1 MAILGKLLS
10 EGLEEAGQE
19 VAEKAVSKA
28 VKKASKEGGESI
40 LSKLGR
46 KIPVSGGDDI
56 ARGIGVRN
64 IAKSP
69 FSIDEMYNK
78 LVSYKQNPE
87 VIKRGSQSLIER
99 EAGTPYR
106 NFILDNYDLAFD
118 NELGKSAGKSIDA
131 LRDYARISTPQE
143 FDAAKANMKK
153 FLQSK
158 NSDDIVNA
166 SKQFIDNRTPLYRA
180 MNSNDGISYTTD
192 INAALRAQDNGS
204 DIVKAMSKD
213 DRLIAPQFAERF
225 NSGAPFSEVIGSPS
239 GYSQLLDDVR
249 IQRELKNAEN
259 YLPNQKL
266 YHSSPET
273 FTKFDDAKLG
283 SSTGYENTAFG
294 HFTTP
299 DEEFSRRFGDNV
311 YEVQANIKNP
321 ITHPYGARAKYSNDE
336 ANMLVE
342 DWLRA
347 TDNAEGLDYFNQ
359 MIKDGEAEDLYDAY
373 MNTLFF
379 DDVAPYEY
387 AADERKLLQDKGFD
401 GVEIVEGP
409 KRGLVDG
416 STDTSPVSSYV
427 ALNGSDLDIKNA
439 KKYLPVKSD
448 DAAQDIPVYTKD
460 DFITDDSI
468 FDDPAFED
476 ILKNNNKESVK
487 ANATL
492 NDLEMMK
499 RAKAGEV
506 LTEDEIRNSRF
517 VKKLGIDAKIAKIKY
532 GNKLNITKAMEEGR
546 EKVPEELE
554 KRLRGMADEV
564 LDKLHKDP
572 NIKYDHKAVIFM
584 GGPSS
589 GKSSAG
595 MKLYDA
601 AKGGDYAVI
610 DSDDIKPMFEEFG
623 KGEGAGAVHLASAYA
638 AKNMVLPDAAAEGMN
653 LALPIVG
660 KSDNA
665 LNYHLDLL
673 KNAGYDVSVVDVSLP
688 TDKAASRNFGR
699 MLETNRNVEDNYVR
713 NVVDQK
719 PAGVYKRMVENIKSG
734 KDKRV
739 SGYARISNDVK
750 KGEDQILE
758 EISPSDV
765 LKRVQDKFGKNDK
778 YEKITKKAKNY
789 KNAERFEKMNNP
801 IKGSEIWGDKP
812 TSAFQRDTRA
822 VRVNMF
828 PNEAVKGTGM
838 TKQYLLNMFKDAYDQ
853 GITSIV
859 PSYGIYT
866 KEGSSFMDHLVDQ
879 GWLVKDGNY
888 GYKIA
893 PKIAE
898 WEKTEPLRDIYNK
911 AHNK

>member
-1 MAILGKLLS
+1 MAILGKLLGD
-10 EGLEEAGQE
+10 GLGDAGE
-19 VAEKAVSKA
+19 DIVKKA

-40 LSKLGR
+40 LSKLGK
-46 KIPVSGGDDI
+46 KIPVLGGDDI
-56 ARGIGVRN
+56 AREVGVRN

-69 FSIDEMYNK
+69 YSIDEMYKK
-78 LVSYKQNPE
+78 LISYKQNPE

-106 NFILDNYDLAFD
+106 NFILNNYDLAFD

-158 NSDDIVNA
+158 DADKIVNA

-180 MNSNDGISYTTD
+180 MNSSDGISYTTD

-259 YLPNQKL
+259 YLPGQTL

-294 HFTTP
+294 HFVTP

-321 ITHPYGARAKYSNDE
+321 ITHPYGSMFKYSNDE

-347 TDNAEGLDYFNQ
+347 TDNIEGLDYLNQ
-359 MIKDGEAEDLYDAY
+359 MVKDGEAEDLYDAY
-373 MNTLFF
+373 MNTVFTG
-379 DDVAPYEY
+379 DIAPFEY

-401 GVEIVEGP
+401 GLEIVEGP
-409 KRGLVDG
+409 RRELVSG
-416 STDTSPVSSYV
+416 ATDTSPVSSYV

-460 DFITDDSI
+460 DFITDPSI
-468 FDDPAFED
+468 FDDPAFAD
-476 ILKNNNKESVK
+476 IVKNNNIENVMKKGTKS
-487 ANATL
+487 
-492 NDLEMMK
+492 DLELVK

-517 VKKLGIDAKIAKIKY
+517 AKNLGIDAKKAQLKY
-532 GNKLNITKAMEEGR
+532 GNKLNITKAMEEGK
-546 EKVPEELE
+546 EKVKPELE
-554 KRLRGMADEV
+554 KRLRGMADQV
-564 LDKLHKDP
+564 LDRLHKDP

-601 AKGGDYAVI
+601 AKGGEYAVI

-623 KGEGAGAVHLASAYA
+623 KGEGAGAVHLASAYT
-638 AKNMVLPDAAAEGMN
+638 AKKMVLPDAAAEGMN

-688 TDKAASRNFGR
+688 TEKAASRNFGR
-699 MLETNRNVEDNYVR
+699 MMETNRNVEDTYVR
-713 NVVDQK
+713 DKVGQK
-719 PAGVYKRMVENIKSG
+719 PAEVYKRMVENIKSG

-739 SGYARISNDVK
+739 SGYAKISNDVK
-750 KGEDQILE
+750 FGEPQILE

-765 LKRVQDKFGKNDK
+765 LKRVQDKFGKNRK
-778 YEKITKKAKNY
+778 
-789 KNAERFEKMNNP
+789 
-801 IKGSEIWGDKP
+801 
-812 TSAFQRDTRA
+812 
-822 VRVNMF
+822 
-828 PNEAVKGTGM
+828 
-838 TKQYLLNMFKDAYDQ
+838 
-853 GITSIV
+853 
-859 PSYGIYT
+859 
-866 KEGSSFMDHLVDQ
+866 
-879 GWLVKDGNY
+879 
-888 GYKIA
+888 
-893 PKIAE
+893 
-898 WEKTEPLRDIYNK
+898 
-911 AHNK
+911 

>member
-1 MAILGKLLS
+1 MAILSKLLG

-28 VKKASKEGGESI
+28 VRKGSKEGGESI
-40 LSKLGR
+40 LSKLSK

-56 ARGIGVRN
+56 AREIGVRN

-69 FSIDEMYNK
+69 YSIDEMYNK

-166 SKQFIDNRTPLYRA
+166 SRQFIDNRTPLYRA
-180 MNSNDGISYTTD
+180 MNSSDGISYTTD

-321 ITHPYGARAKYSNDE
+321 ITHPYGSMGKYSNDE

-347 TDNAEGLDYFNQ
+347 TDNAEGLGYLNQ
-359 MIKDGEAEDLYDAY
+359 MVKDGEAEDLYDAY
-373 MNTLFF
+373 MNTMVFG
-379 DDVAPYEY
+379 DVSPFEY
-387 AADERKLLQDKGFD
+387 AADERKLLQGKGFD

-409 KRGLVDG
+409 RRELVSG
-416 STDTSPVSSYV
+416 ATDTSPVSSYV

-665 LNYHLDLL
+665 LDYHLNLL

-699 MLETNRNVEDNYVR
+699 MLETNRNVEDAYVR
-713 NVVDQK
+713 DVVDQK
-719 PAGVYKRMVENIKSG
+719 PAGVYKRMVENVKSG

-739 SGYARISNDVK
+739 SGYAKISNDVK
-750 KGEDQILE
+750 RGEPQILE

-765 LKRVQDKFGKNDK
+765 LKRVQDKFGKK
-778 YEKITKKAKNY
+778 RK
-789 KNAERFEKMNNP
+789 
-801 IKGSEIWGDKP
+801 
-812 TSAFQRDTRA
+812 
-822 VRVNMF
+822 
-828 PNEAVKGTGM
+828 
-838 TKQYLLNMFKDAYDQ
+838 
-853 GITSIV
+853 
-859 PSYGIYT
+859 
-866 KEGSSFMDHLVDQ
+866 
-879 GWLVKDGNY
+879 
-888 GYKIA
+888 
-893 PKIAE
+893 
-898 WEKTEPLRDIYNK
+898 
-911 AHNK
+911 

>member
-10 EGLEEAGQE
+10 DGLGDAGE
-19 VAEKAVSKA
+19 DIVKKA

-46 KIPVSGGDDI
+46 KIPVAGGDDI
-56 ARGIGVRN
+56 AREIGVRN

-69 FSIDEMYNK
+69 YSIDEMYKK

-87 VIKRGSQSLIER
+87 VIKKAGQSLIER

-106 NFILDNYDLAFD
+106 NFILNNYDLAFD

-166 SKQFIDNRTPLYRA
+166 SRQFIDNRTPLYRA
-180 MNSNDGISYTTD
+180 MNSSDGISYTTD

-259 YLPNQKL
+259 YLPGQKL

-283 SSTGYENTAFG
+283 SSTGYGNTAFG
-294 HFTTP
+294 HFVTP

-321 ITHPYGARAKYSNDE
+321 ITHPYGSMSKYSNDE

-347 TDNAEGLDYFNQ
+347 TDNAEGLDYLNQ
-359 MIKDGEAEDLYDAY
+359 MIKDGEANDLYDAY
-373 MNTLFF
+373 MNTIVF
-379 DDVAPYEY
+379 DDIDPYEY

-401 GVEIVEGP
+401 GLEIVEGP
-409 KRGLVDG
+409 KSGLVDG

-460 DFITDDSI
+460 DFITDPSI
-468 FDDPAFED
+468 FDDPAFAD
-476 ILKNNNKESVK
+476 IVKNNNIENVMKKGTKS
-487 ANATL
+487 
-492 NDLEMMK
+492 DLELVK

-517 VKKLGIDAKIAKIKY
+517 AKNLGIDAKKAQLKY
-532 GNKLNITKAMEEGR
+532 GNKLNITKAMEEGK
-546 EKVPEELE
+546 EKVKPELE
-554 KRLRGMADEV
+554 KRLRGMADQV
-564 LDKLHKDP
+564 LDRLHKDP

-601 AKGGDYAVI
+601 AKGGEYAVI

-623 KGEGAGAVHLASAYA
+623 KGEGAGAVHLASAYT
-638 AKNMVLPDAAAEGMN
+638 AKKMVLPDAAAEGMN

-699 MLETNRNVEDNYVR
+699 MMETNRNVEDTYVR
-713 NVVDQK
+713 NEVGQR
-719 PAGVYKRMVENIKSG
+719 PAEVYRKMVENIKSG

-739 SGYARISNDVK
+739 SGYAKISNDVK
-750 KGEDQILE
+750 FGEPQILE

-765 LKRVQDKFGKNDK
+765 LKRVQDKFGKK
-778 YEKITKKAKNY
+778 RK
-789 KNAERFEKMNNP
+789 
-801 IKGSEIWGDKP
+801 
-812 TSAFQRDTRA
+812 
-822 VRVNMF
+822 
-828 PNEAVKGTGM
+828 
-838 TKQYLLNMFKDAYDQ
+838 
-853 GITSIV
+853 
-859 PSYGIYT
+859 
-866 KEGSSFMDHLVDQ
+866 
-879 GWLVKDGNY
+879 
-888 GYKIA
+888 
-893 PKIAE
+893 
-898 WEKTEPLRDIYNK
+898 
-911 AHNK
+911 

>member
-40 LSKLGR
+40 LSKLGK

-56 ARGIGVRN
+56 ARVIGVRN
-64 IAKSP
+64 ITKSP
-69 FSIDEMYNK
+69 YSIDEMYNK

-259 YLPNQKL
+259 YLPGQKL
-266 YHSSPET
+266 YHSSPAT
-273 FTKFDDAKLG
+273 FTQFDDAKLG
-283 SSTGYENTAFG
+283 SSTGYSNTAFG

-299 DEEFSRRFGDNV
+299 EEGFSRRFGDNV

-321 ITHPYGARAKYSNDE
+321 ITHPYGSMYKYSNDE

-347 TDNAEGLDYFNQ
+347 TDNAEGLDYLNQ

-373 MNTLFF
+373 MNTMVFGDTSPF
-379 DDVAPYEY
+379 EY
-387 AADERKLLQDKGFD
+387 AGDERKLLQGKGFD

-409 KRGLVDG
+409 RRELVDG
-416 STDTSPVSSYV
+416 ATDTSPVSSYV

-460 DFITDDSI
+460 DFITDPSI
-468 FDDPAFED
+468 FDDPAFAD
-476 ILKNNNKESVK
+476 IVKNNNIENVMKKGTKS
-487 ANATL
+487 
-492 NDLEMMK
+492 DLELVK

-517 VKKLGIDAKIAKIKY
+517 AKNLGIDAKRAQLKY
-532 GNKLNITKAMEEGR
+532 GNKLNITKAMEEGK
-546 EKVPEELE
+546 EKVQPELE
-554 KRLRGMADEV
+554 KRLRGMADQV
-564 LDKLHKDP
+564 LDRLHKDP

-623 KGEGAGAVHLASAYA
+623 KGEGAGAVHLASAYT
-638 AKNMVLPDAAAEGMN
+638 AKKMVLPDAAAEGMN

-665 LNYHLDLL
+665 LNYHLNLL

-688 TDKAASRNFGR
+688 TEKAASRNFGR
-699 MLETNRNVEDNYVR
+699 MMETNRNVEDTYVR
-713 NVVDQK
+713 DVVDQR
-719 PAGVYKRMVENIKSG
+719 PAEVYRKMVENIKSG

-739 SGYARISNDVK
+739 SGYAKISNDVK
-750 KGEDQILE
+750 RGEPQILE

-765 LKRVQDKFGKNDK
+765 LKRVQDKFGKK
-778 YEKITKKAKNY
+778 RK
-789 KNAERFEKMNNP
+789 
-801 IKGSEIWGDKP
+801 
-812 TSAFQRDTRA
+812 
-822 VRVNMF
+822 
-828 PNEAVKGTGM
+828 
-838 TKQYLLNMFKDAYDQ
+838 
-853 GITSIV
+853 
-859 PSYGIYT
+859 
-866 KEGSSFMDHLVDQ
+866 
-879 GWLVKDGNY
+879 
-888 GYKIA
+888 
-893 PKIAE
+893 
-898 WEKTEPLRDIYNK
+898 
-911 AHNK
+911 

>member
-10 EGLEEAGQE
+10 DGLGGAGENIVKKAVQE
-19 VAEKAVSKA
+19 VAE
-28 VKKASKEGGESI
+28 EGGEGI
-40 LSKLGR
+40 LSKLGK
-46 KIPVSGGDDI
+46 KISVSGGDDI
-56 ARGIGVRN
+56 AREIGVRN

-131 LRDYARISTPQE
+131 LRDYARISSPQE
-143 FDAAKANMKK
+143 FDAAKANMKR

-180 MNSNDGISYTTD
+180 MNSDDGISYSTD

-273 FTKFDDAKLG
+273 FTQFDDAKLG
-283 SSTGYENTAFG
+283 LNTGYENTAFG
-294 HFTTP
+294 HFVTP

-311 YEVQANIKNP
+311 YEVRANIKNP

-476 ILKNNNKESVK
+476 ILKNHNKESVK

-719 PAGVYKRMVENIKSG
+719 PAGVYKRMVENVKSG

-879 GWLVKDGNY
+879 GWLAKDGNY

-898 WEKTEPLRDIYNK
+898 WEKTAPLRDIYNK

>member
-1 MAILGKLLS
+1 MAILGKLLGD
-10 EGLEEAGQE
+10 GLGGAGE
-19 VAEKAVSKA
+19 DIVKKA
-28 VKKASKEGGESI
+28 VKKAAEEGGESI
-40 LSKLGR
+40 LSKLGK
-46 KIPVSGGDDI
+46 KIPVAGGDDI
-56 ARGIGVRN
+56 AREIGVRN

-69 FSIDEMYNK
+69 YSIDEMYKK

-106 NFILDNYDLAFD
+106 NFILNNYDLAFD

-180 MNSNDGISYTTD
+180 MNSSDGISYTTD

-259 YLPNQKL
+259 YLPGQTL

-321 ITHPYGARAKYSNDE
+321 ITHPYGSMVKYSNDE

-347 TDNAEGLDYFNQ
+347 TDNAEGLDYLNQ
-359 MIKDGEAEDLYDAY
+359 MVKDGEAEDLYDAY
-373 MNTLFF
+373 MNTMVFG
-379 DDVAPYEY
+379 DVSPFEY
-387 AADERKLLQDKGFD
+387 AADERKLLQGKGFD

-409 KRGLVDG
+409 RRELVSGVD
-416 STDTSPVSSYV
+416 DTSPVSSYV

-460 DFITDDSI
+460 DFITDPSI
-468 FDDPAFED
+468 FDDPAFAD
-476 ILKNNNKESVK
+476 IVKNNNIENVMKKGTKS
-487 ANATL
+487 
-492 NDLEMMK
+492 DLELVK

-517 VKKLGIDAKIAKIKY
+517 AKNLGIDAKKAQLKY
-532 GNKLNITKAMEEGR
+532 GNKLNITKAMEEGK
-546 EKVPEELE
+546 EKVKPELE
-554 KRLRGMADEV
+554 KRLRGMADQV
-564 LDKLHKDP
+564 LDRLHKDP

-601 AKGGDYAVI
+601 AKGGEYAVI

-623 KGEGAGAVHLASAYA
+623 KGEGAGAVHLASAYT
-638 AKNMVLPDAAAEGMN
+638 AKKMVLPDAAAEGMN

-665 LNYHLDLL
+665 LNYHLNLL

-699 MLETNRNVEDNYVR
+699 MMETNRNVEDTYVR
-713 NVVDQK
+713 DKVGQR
-719 PAGVYKRMVENIKSG
+719 PAEVYKRMVENIKSG

-739 SGYARISNDVK
+739 SGYAKISNDVK
-750 KGEDQILE
+750 FGEPQILE

-765 LKRVQDKFGKNDK
+765 LKRVQDKFGKK
-778 YEKITKKAKNY
+778 RK
-789 KNAERFEKMNNP
+789 
-801 IKGSEIWGDKP
+801 
-812 TSAFQRDTRA
+812 
-822 VRVNMF
+822 
-828 PNEAVKGTGM
+828 
-838 TKQYLLNMFKDAYDQ
+838 
-853 GITSIV
+853 
-859 PSYGIYT
+859 
-866 KEGSSFMDHLVDQ
+866 
-879 GWLVKDGNY
+879 
-888 GYKIA
+888 
-893 PKIAE
+893 
-898 WEKTEPLRDIYNK
+898 
-911 AHNK
+911 

>member
-10 EGLEEAGQE
+10 DGLGGAGENIVKKAVQE
-19 VAEKAVSKA
+19 VAE
-28 VKKASKEGGESI
+28 EGGEGI
-40 LSKLGR
+40 LSKLGK
-46 KIPVSGGDDI
+46 KISVSGGDDI
-56 ARGIGVRN
+56 AREIGVRN

-69 FSIDEMYNK
+69 YSIDEMYKK

-87 VIKRGSQSLIER
+87 VIKRGSQSLVER

-106 NFILDNYDLAFD
+106 NFILNNYDLAFD

-143 FDAAKANMKK
+143 FDAAKSNMKK

-166 SKQFIDNRTPLYRA
+166 SRQFIDNRTPLYRA
-180 MNSNDGISYTTD
+180 MNSSDGISYTTD

-294 HFTTP
+294 HFATP
-299 DEEFSRRFGDNV
+299 DEEFSRRFGNNI

-321 ITHPYGARAKYSNDE
+321 ITHPYGARVKYSNDE
-336 ANMLVE
+336 ANMILE

-347 TDNAEGLDYFNQ
+347 TDNVEGLDYLKQ
-359 MIKDGEAEDLYDAY
+359 MVKDGNAEDIYDAY
-373 MNTLFF
+373 LDTLRY
-379 DDVAPYEY
+379 DNVAPYEY
-387 AADERKLLQDKGFD
+387 AAAERGLLQDKGFD
-401 GVEIVEGP
+401 GIEIVEGR
-409 KRGLVDG
+409 KSGLVDG
-416 STDTSPVSSYV
+416 SADNSPVSSYV

-439 KKYLPVKSD
+439 RKYLPVKSD
-448 DAAQDIPVYTKD
+448 DAAQSIPVYTKN
-460 DFITDDSI
+460 DFINDDSI
-468 FDDPAFED
+468 FDDPDFED

-492 NDLEMMK
+492 SDLAMMK

-532 GNKLNITKAMEEGR
+532 GNKLNITKAMEEGK

-564 LDKLHKDP
+564 LDRLHKDP

-623 KGEGAGAVHLASAYA
+623 KGEGAGAVHLASAYT
-638 AKNMVLPDAAAEGMN
+638 AKKMVLPDAAAEGMN

-673 KNAGYDVSVVDVSLP
+673 KNAGYDVAVVDVSLP

-713 NVVDQK
+713 NVVGQK
-719 PAGVYKRMVENIKSG
+719 PADVFKKMVDNIKAG
-734 KDKRV
+734 KDKRA

-750 KGEDQILE
+750 LNEPQILE
-758 EISPSDV
+758 EIMPTDI
-765 LKRVQDKFGKNDK
+765 LKRVQEKFGKNRK
-778 YEKITKKAKNY
+778 
-789 KNAERFEKMNNP
+789 
-801 IKGSEIWGDKP
+801 
-812 TSAFQRDTRA
+812 
-822 VRVNMF
+822 
-828 PNEAVKGTGM
+828 
-838 TKQYLLNMFKDAYDQ
+838 
-853 GITSIV
+853 
-859 PSYGIYT
+859 
-866 KEGSSFMDHLVDQ
+866 
-879 GWLVKDGNY
+879 
-888 GYKIA
+888 
-893 PKIAE
+893 
-898 WEKTEPLRDIYNK
+898 
-911 AHNK
+911 

>member
-69 FSIDEMYNK
+69 YSIDEMYNK

-204 DIVKAMSKD
+204 DIVKAMAKD
-213 DRLIAPQFAERF
+213 DRLIAPQFTERF

-259 YLPNQKL
+259 YLPGQKL
-266 YHSSPET
+266 YHSSPAT
-273 FTKFDDAKLG
+273 FTQFDDAKLG
-283 SSTGYENTAFG
+283 SSTGYSNTAFG

-299 DEEFSRRFGDNV
+299 EEGFSRRFGDNV

-321 ITHPYGARAKYSNDE
+321 ITHPYGSMYKYSNDE

-347 TDNAEGLDYFNQ
+347 TDNAEGLDYLNQ

-373 MNTLFF
+373 MNTMVFG
-379 DDVAPYEY
+379 DVSPFEY
-387 AADERKLLQDKGFD
+387 AGDERKLLQGKGFD
-401 GVEIVEGP
+401 GIEIVEGP
-409 KRGLVDG
+409 RRELVSG
-416 STDTSPVSSYV
+416 ATDTSPVSSYV

-448 DAAQDIPVYTKD
+448 DAAESIPVYTKD
-460 DFITDDSI
+460 DFITDPSI
-468 FDDPAFED
+468 FDDPAFAD
-476 ILKNNNKESVK
+476 IVKNNNIENVMKKGTKS
-487 ANATL
+487 
-492 NDLEMMK
+492 DLELVK

-506 LTEDEIRNSRF
+506 LTENEIRNSRF
-517 VKKLGIDAKIAKIKY
+517 AKNLGIDAKKAQLKY
-532 GNKLNITKAMEEGR
+532 GNKLNITKAMEEGK

-554 KRLRGMADEV
+554 KRLRGMADQV
-564 LDKLHKDP
+564 LDRLHKDP

-623 KGEGAGAVHLASAYA
+623 KGEGAGAVHLASAYT

-699 MLETNRNVEDNYVR
+699 MMETNRNVEDTYVR
-713 NVVDQK
+713 DKVGQR
-719 PAGVYKRMVENIKSG
+719 PAEVYKRMVENIKSG

-739 SGYARISNDVK
+739 SGYAKISNDVK
-750 KGEDQILE
+750 FGEPQILE

-765 LKRVQDKFGKNDK
+765 LKRVQDKFGKK
-778 YEKITKKAKNY
+778 RK
-789 KNAERFEKMNNP
+789 
-801 IKGSEIWGDKP
+801 
-812 TSAFQRDTRA
+812 
-822 VRVNMF
+822 
-828 PNEAVKGTGM
+828 
-838 TKQYLLNMFKDAYDQ
+838 
-853 GITSIV
+853 
-859 PSYGIYT
+859 
-866 KEGSSFMDHLVDQ
+866 
-879 GWLVKDGNY
+879 
-888 GYKIA
+888 
-893 PKIAE
+893 
-898 WEKTEPLRDIYNK
+898 
-911 AHNK
+911 

>member
-10 EGLEEAGQE
+10 SGLEDAGE
-19 VAEKAVSKA
+19 EIIEKAASKSL
-28 VKKASKEGGESI
+28 KKAAKEGGESV
-40 LSKLGR
+40 LSKIGK
-46 KIPVSGGDDI
+46 KIPISYTDDI
-56 ARGIGVRN
+56 AQDIAVKAPEMQKLYRGIKGETPEKLEKYISDMLDPTIKPRTYEGGAYGEGYYFTPFRDSAESYASNDLAKPYQAVLEIEQPRN
-64 IAKSP
+64 RFIG
-69 FSIDEMYNK
+69 IN
-78 LVSYKQNPE
+78 KQNQNRPVDFAIRAE
-87 VIKRGSQSLIER
+87 KRVGGGRAASVGER
-99 EAGTPYR
+99 D
-106 NFILDNYDLAFD
+106 FDNYLKKNGILGDRVND
-118 NELGKSAGKSIDA
+118 NITIIKDNDAVKNMRVIGRRESGGIWDYNDA
-131 LRDYARISTPQE
+131 LNS
-143 FDAAKANMKK
+143 ANVQKD
-153 FLQSK
+153 L
-158 NSDDIVNA
+158 DNA
-166 SKQFIDNRTPLYRA
+166 SKFLGQP
-180 MNSNDGISYTTD
+180 M
-192 INAALRAQDNGS
+192 
-204 DIVKAMSKD
+204 
-213 DRLIAPQFAERF
+213 
-225 NSGAPFSEVIGSPS
+225 
-239 GYSQLLDDVR
+239 
-249 IQRELKNAEN
+249 
-259 YLPNQKL
+259 
-266 YHSSPET
+266 YHST
-273 FTKFDDAKLG
+273 DAIFDKFDDTKLG
-283 SSTGYENTAFG
+283 SNTAYSNTSFG
-294 HFTTP
+294 HFITP
-299 DEEFSRRFGDNV
+299 DEGFSKQFGNNIMQV
-311 YEVQANIKNP
+311 RANIQNP
-321 ITHPYGARAKYSNDE
+321 ITHPYGAAAKYSDSQQLNQ
-336 ANMLVE
+336 MVE
-342 DWLRA
+342 DYL
-347 TDNAEGLDYFNQ
+347 NAIDYGSVLDDYNA
-359 MIKDGEAEDLYDAY
+359 MIKNGEYDDLYDAY
-373 MNTLFF
+373 MSDMFF
-379 DDVAPYEY
+379 NELDPFEN
-387 AADERKLLQDKGFD
+387 AAEEKALLKNKGYD
-401 GVEIVEGP
+401 AIEIVEGP
-409 KRGLVDG
+409 KGG
-416 STDTSPVSSYV
+416 TMNGYTAKEPVSSYAV
-427 ALNGSDLDIKNA
+427 FDPANIEIEKV

-448 DAAQDIPVYTKD
+448 DAAQSIPVYTKD

-554 KRLRGMADEV
+554 KRLRGMADQV
-564 LDKLHKDP
+564 LDRLHKDP

-623 KGEGAGAVHLASAYA
+623 KGEGAGAVHLASAYT

-665 LNYHLDLL
+665 LDYHLDLL

-699 MLETNRNVEDNYVR
+699 MMETNRNVEDEYVR

-719 PAGVYKRMVENIKSG
+719 PAGVYKRMVENVKSG

-739 SGYARISNDVK
+739 SGYAKISNDVK
-750 KGEDQILE
+750 RGEPQILE

-765 LKRVQDKFGKNDK
+765 LKRVQDKFGKNND
-778 YEKITKKAKNY
+778 EKINALVKKAKNY
-789 KNAERFEKMNNP
+789 KTAERFEKMNNP

-879 GWLVKDGNY
+879 GWLAKDGNY

>member
-1 MAILGKLLS
+1 MAILGKLLG
-10 EGLEEAGQE
+10 EGLEGAGENIVKKAVKE
-19 VAEKAVSKA
+19 VAED
-28 VKKASKEGGESI
+28 GGESI
-40 LSKLGR
+40 LSKLGK

-56 ARGIGVRN
+56 AREIGVRN

-69 FSIDEMYNK
+69 YSIDEMYKK

-87 VIKRGSQSLIER
+87 VIKKAGQSLIER

-106 NFILDNYDLAFD
+106 NFILNNYDLAFD

-180 MNSNDGISYTTD
+180 MNSSDGISYTTD

-239 GYSQLLDDVR
+239 GYRQLLDDVR

-321 ITHPYGARAKYSNDE
+321 ITHPYGARTKYSNDE

-416 STDTSPVSSYV
+416 STNTSPVSSYV

-468 FDDPAFED
+468 FDDPAFAD
-476 ILKNNNKESVK
+476 IVKNNNIENVMKKGTKS
-487 ANATL
+487 
-492 NDLEMMK
+492 DLELVK

-517 VKKLGIDAKIAKIKY
+517 AKNLGIDAKKAQLKY
-532 GNKLNITKAMEEGR
+532 GNKLNITKAMEEGK
-546 EKVPEELE
+546 EKVKPELE
-554 KRLRGMADEV
+554 KRLRGMADQV
-564 LDKLHKDP
+564 LDRLHKDP

-601 AKGGDYAVI
+601 AKGGEYAVI

-623 KGEGAGAVHLASAYA
+623 KGEGAGAVHLASAYT
-638 AKNMVLPDAAAEGMN
+638 AKKMVLPDAAAEGMN

-699 MLETNRNVEDNYVR
+699 MMETNRNVEDTYVR
-713 NVVDQK
+713 NKVDQK
-719 PAGVYKRMVENIKSG
+719 PAEVYRRMVENVKAG

-739 SGYARISNDVK
+739 SGYAKISNDVK
-750 KGEDQILE
+750 RGEPQILE

-765 LKRVQDKFGKNDK
+765 LKRVQDKFGKK
-778 YEKITKKAKNY
+778 RK
-789 KNAERFEKMNNP
+789 
-801 IKGSEIWGDKP
+801 
-812 TSAFQRDTRA
+812 
-822 VRVNMF
+822 
-828 PNEAVKGTGM
+828 
-838 TKQYLLNMFKDAYDQ
+838 
-853 GITSIV
+853 
-859 PSYGIYT
+859 
-866 KEGSSFMDHLVDQ
+866 
-879 GWLVKDGNY
+879 
-888 GYKIA
+888 
-893 PKIAE
+893 
-898 WEKTEPLRDIYNK
+898 
-911 AHNK
+911 

>member
-40 LSKLGR
+40 LSKLSK
-46 KIPVSGGDDI
+46 KIPVLGGDDI
-56 ARGIGVRN
+56 AREVGVRN

-69 FSIDEMYNK
+69 YSIDEMYNK

-180 MNSNDGISYTTD
+180 MNSSDGISYTTD
-192 INAALRAQDNGS
+192 INAALRAQNDGS
-204 DIVKAMSKD
+204 DIIKAMSKD

-321 ITHPYGARAKYSNDE
+321 ITHPYGAMPKYSNDE

-347 TDNAEGLDYFNQ
+347 TDNLEGLDYFNQ
-359 MIKDGEAEDLYDAY
+359 MVKDGEADDLYDAY
-373 MNTLFF
+373 MNTVVF
-379 DDVAPYEY
+379 DSSSPFEY

-409 KRGLVDG
+409 KSGLVDG
-416 STDTSPVSSYV
+416 STDNSPVSSYV
-427 ALNGSDLDIKNA
+427 ALKGSDLDIKNA

-492 NDLEMMK
+492 NDLAMMK

-532 GNKLNITKAMEEGR
+532 GNKLNITKAMEEGK
-546 EKVPEELE
+546 EKVKPELE

-623 KGEGAGAVHLASAYA
+623 KGEGAGAVHLASAYT
-638 AKNMVLPDAAAEGMN
+638 AKKMVLPAAAAEGMN

-699 MLETNRNVEDNYVR
+699 MLETNRNVEDTYVR
-713 NVVDQK
+713 NEVDQK

-739 SGYARISNDVK
+739 SGYAKISNDVK
-750 KGEDQILE
+750 LNEPQILE

-765 LKRVQDKFGKNDK
+765 LKRVQDKFGKK
-778 YEKITKKAKNY
+778 RK
-789 KNAERFEKMNNP
+789 
-801 IKGSEIWGDKP
+801 
-812 TSAFQRDTRA
+812 
-822 VRVNMF
+822 
-828 PNEAVKGTGM
+828 
-838 TKQYLLNMFKDAYDQ
+838 
-853 GITSIV
+853 
-859 PSYGIYT
+859 
-866 KEGSSFMDHLVDQ
+866 
-879 GWLVKDGNY
+879 
-888 GYKIA
+888 
-893 PKIAE
+893 
-898 WEKTEPLRDIYNK
+898 
-911 AHNK
+911 

>member
-69 FSIDEMYNK
+69 YSIDEMYKK

-87 VIKRGSQSLIER
+87 VIKKAGQSLIER

-166 SKQFIDNRTPLYRA
+166 SRQFIDNRTPLYRA
-180 MNSNDGISYTTD
+180 MNSSDGISYTTD

-266 YHSSPET
+266 YHSSPAS
-273 FTKFDDAKLG
+273 FTQFDDAKLG
-283 SSTGYENTAFG
+283 SSTGYGNTAFG
-294 HFTTP
+294 HFVTP

-321 ITHPYGARAKYSNDE
+321 ITHPYGSMSKYSNDE

-347 TDNAEGLDYFNQ
+347 TDNAEGLDYLNQ
-359 MIKDGEAEDLYDAY
+359 MIKDGDANDLYDAY
-373 MNTLFF
+373 MNTIVF
-379 DDVAPYEY
+379 DDIDPYEY

-409 KRGLVDG
+409 KSGLIEG
-416 STDTSPVSSYV
+416 STDTSPISSYV

-468 FDDPAFED
+468 FDDPAFAD
-476 ILKNNNKESVK
+476 IVKNNNIENVMKKGTKS
-487 ANATL
+487 
-492 NDLEMMK
+492 DLELVK

-517 VKKLGIDAKIAKIKY
+517 AKNLGIDAKKAQLKY
-532 GNKLNITKAMEEGR
+532 GNKLNITKAMEEGK

-554 KRLRGMADEV
+554 KRLRGMADQV
-564 LDKLHKDP
+564 LDRLHKDP

-699 MLETNRNVEDNYVR
+699 MLETNRNVEDAYVR
-713 NVVDQK
+713 DVVDQK
-719 PAGVYKRMVENIKSG
+719 PAGVYKRMVENVKSG

-739 SGYARISNDVK
+739 SGYAKISNDVK
-750 KGEDQILE
+750 RGEPQILE

-838 TKQYLLNMFKDAYDQ
+838 TKQYLLNMLKDAYDQ

-879 GWLVKDGNY
+879 GWLAKDGNY
-888 GYKIA
+888 GYIIA